1 MNGAFFGTKKV
12 IGNCINM
19 INCKRTRHGPVQKSF
34 LSFFMIYMTALYA
47 LQFFIV
53 GAMFAAVYA
62 FFNAFFKSMFE
73 DYPKLY

>member
-1 MNGAFFGTKKV
+1 
-12 IGNCINM
+12 
-19 INCKRTRHGPVQKSF
+19 
-34 LSFFMIYMTALYA
+34 MIYMTALYA